1 MKNVFGKK
9 KKKKRYKH
17 SYRYRDY
24 LGWPE
29 VVTQWLGLFSFI
41 IDIRVFKTILTYVEN
56 ITGIQTGGILMGSS
70 DSQVIKALD
79 FTNRM

>member
-29 VVTQWLGLFSFI
+29 VLTQWLGLFSFI
-41 IDIRVFKTILTYVEN
+41 IDIRVFKTYPNLWIKHFRNTK
-56 ITGIQTGGILMGSS
+56 
-70 DSQVIKALD
+70 QVV
-79 FTNRM
+79 F